1 MREGAMNC
9 PSCGAPMRLAQG
21 NASLRCDYCKNVV
34 VAPADDAGVRYL
46 DEAEKMACPVCAVP
60 LFNATLAGIEI
71 QSCKRCHGML
81 VAMARF
87 EPLIEQVSE
96 NGGGSESSSTADK
109 SELGRK
115 INCPGCRRTMDAHFY
130 YGGGH
135 AVIEG
140 CENCSLNWLDGGVL
154 MQIVRARHLSDA
166 EA

>member
-1 MREGAMNC
+1 
-9 PSCGAPMRLAQG
+9 MRLAQG
-21 NASLRCDYCKNVV
+21 NASLRCDYCKNIVV
-34 VAPADDAGVRYL
+34 VPADDAGVRYL
-46 DEAEKMACPVCAVP
+46 DELEQTACPVCGLP
-60 LFNATLAGIEI
+60 LWNATFAGVEI

-87 EPLIEQVSE
+87 EPLIEQVGE
-96 NGGGSESSSTADK
+96 VEGGAEFPSTADK

-115 INCPGCRRTMDAHFY
+115 IICPNCHRTMDAHPY

-154 MQIVRARHLSDA
+154 MQIVRARRTSDA